1 MMGEHRRNLAA
12 FGALFGL
19 SLALTLWAI
28 AWLGPD
34 GRIPVDIA
42 PVDAG
47 TRDTSVTVLLFPPAL
62 VLVLWFMQIPLS
74 WAIGAPL
81 RASPPPGEDVAENL
95 RRYLRMLRFYV
106 IGGSVVAILM
116 QAFVMVRAA
125 GIAAPLGFNRED
137 FVRMAFFVFGVLFF
151 YFGNASPKAPYT
163 PNKWIDA
170 ARHYRSVR
178 FGGWVFAS
186 GGIAVCV
193 IAVTA
198 PFETLSESIT
208 PVLFTMM
215 TLPMVRGLV
224 DVVWRR
230 REASRRSD

>member
-1 MMGEHRRNLAA
+1 MMNEHRRNLAA

-19 SLALTLWAI
+19 SLMLTLGAI
-28 AWLGPD
+28 AWLGPG

-42 PVDAG
+42 SVDAG
-47 TRDTSVTVLLFPPAL
+47 TRDTSVMALLFPPIL

-81 RASPPPGEDVAENL
+81 RASPPPGEDIAENT

-106 IGGSVVAILM
+106 IGGCIVAILM
-116 QAFVMVRAA
+116 QAFVMARAA
-125 GIAAPLGFNRED
+125 GIAAPLGLNREG
-137 FVRMAFFVFGVLFF
+137 FVRLAFFVFGMLFF

-163 PNKWIDA
+163 PTKWIDA
-170 ARHYRSVR
+170 ARHYRSAR
-178 FGGWVFAS
+178 FGGWVFAI

-193 IAVTA
+193 LAIAA

-208 PVLFTMM
+208 PLLFTMM
-215 TLPMVRGLV
+215 TLPVVRGLV
-224 DVVWRR
+224 DVVSHR